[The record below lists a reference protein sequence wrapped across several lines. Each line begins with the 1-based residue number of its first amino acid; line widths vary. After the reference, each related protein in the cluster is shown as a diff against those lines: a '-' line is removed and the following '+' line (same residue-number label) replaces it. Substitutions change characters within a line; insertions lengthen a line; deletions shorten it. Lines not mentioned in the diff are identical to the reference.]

1 MLQNKIYHNY
11 CLEIIKLFLTILLS
25 LSLIAW
31 TVRAVNFLDLIVE
44 NGYSVI
50 TYFEYSLLNVFGI
63 ITKFIPLSFLL
74 AITIF
79 ILRQIQE
86 NEFIIL
92 WTSGVRKIQ
101 IVNLFLFISIIITI
115 FHLIF
120 SIILTPTALNK
131 SRSLLSNQN
140 LTSLL
145 PTFKIQKFT
154 DNFKGLTFI
163 VDSKFENKISNIF
176 LHDDSNNLKNII
188 SNKEIKSSTTI
199 IAKSG
204 MVEER
209 QLLLYDGS
217 IITTKNNFKDDV
229 LKFEK
234 IKIDLSDLTNKKI
247 KKPKIQ
253 ETSTFKLIGCANN
266 NYFNDKNCKGD
277 FKQEI
282 FPTLNRRIV
291 LPFFI
296 PLIALISSLLLVKT
310 KNKLLFNKISIFGYS
325 FIVLL
330 YAELIIR
337 FTGKSF
343 LITNLFIL
351 SPLLLSILTYT
362 YIKYK
367 FSKETK
373 INA

>member
-1 MLQNKIYHNY
+1 MLQNKIYQNY
-11 CLEIIKLFLTILLS
+11 CLEIIKIFTTILLS

-44 NGYSVI
+44 SGYSVA
-50 TYFEYSLLNVFGI
+50 TYFEYSILNVFGI

-74 AITIF
+74 AISIF
-79 ILRQIQE
+79 IVRQIQE

-101 IVNLFLFISIIITI
+101 IVNLFLFVSIIVTI
-115 FHLIF
+115 FHLLL
-120 SIILTPTALNK
+120 SIILTPAALNK

-145 PTFKIQKFT
+145 PAFKIQKFT
-154 DNFKGLTFI
+154 DTFKGLTFI

-176 LHDDSNNLKNII
+176 LHDDSNNLNNII
-188 SNKEIKSSTTI
+188 ANQEINNSTTI

-204 MVEER
+204 IVKEK
-209 QLLLYDGS
+209 QLVLYNGS
-217 IITTKNNFKDDV
+217 IISSKNNLENDV

-234 IKIDLSDLTNKKI
+234 IKIDLTNITNTTI

-253 ETSTFKLIGCANN
+253 ETSTIKLIGCAKN
-266 NYFNDKNCKGD
+266 NYYNDKNCKGN
-277 FKQEI
+277 FKKEI
-282 FPTLNRRIV
+282 FPTLNRRII
-291 LPFFI
+291 LPLFL
-296 PLIALISSLLLVKT
+296 PLIALISSLLLIKT

-330 YAELIIR
+330 YAELLVR
-337 FTGKSF
+337 YTGKNF
-343 LITNLFIL
+343 LITNLFIF
-351 SPLLLSILTYT
+351 SPLVLSILIYT

-373 INA
+373 N

>member
-1 MLQNKIYHNY
+1 MLQNKIYQNY
-11 CLEIIKLFLTILLS
+11 CLEIIKIFTTILLS

-44 NGYSVI
+44 SGYSVA
-50 TYFEYSLLNVFGI
+50 TYFEYSILNVFGI

-74 AITIF
+74 AISIF
-79 ILRQIQE
+79 IVRQIQE

-101 IVNLFLFISIIITI
+101 IVNLFLFVSIIVTI
-115 FHLIF
+115 FHLLL
-120 SIILTPTALNK
+120 SIILTPAALNK

-145 PTFKIQKFT
+145 PAFKIQKFT
-154 DNFKGLTFI
+154 DTFKGLTFI

-176 LHDDSNNLKNII
+176 LHDDSNNLNNII
-188 SNKEIKSSTTI
+188 ANQEINNSTTI

-204 MVEER
+204 IVKEK
-209 QLLLYDGS
+209 QLVLYNGS
-217 IITTKNNFKDDV
+217 IISSKNNLENDV

-234 IKIDLSDLTNKKI
+234 IKIDLTNITNTTI

-253 ETSTFKLIGCANN
+253 ETSTIKLIGCAKN
-266 NYFNDKNCKGD
+266 NYYNDKNCKGN
-277 FKQEI
+277 FKKEI
-282 FPTLNRRIV
+282 FPTLNRRII
-291 LPFFI
+291 LPLFL
-296 PLIALISSLLLVKT
+296 PLVALISSLLLIKT

-330 YAELIIR
+330 YAELLVR
-337 FTGKSF
+337 YTGKNF
-343 LITNLFIL
+343 LITNLFIF
-351 SPLLLSILTYT
+351 SPLVLSILIYT
-362 YIKYK
+362 YIQYK